1 MAKAKKYKLEIW
13 VKSPQRAIGVI
24 ERLWAVGELNN
35 DQRQAMIKKI
45 DSKYVQIENEKQK
58 KLKKLFAEIG
68 QKTNDSTA
76 N

>member
-68 QKTNDSTA
+68 QKINDSTA